1 MSQTVVTIDV
11 GGTGANTAAG
21 ALISLG
27 AAPAISFDQ
36 SNTAVVT
43 ANIANAQA
51 TTANTQANFA
61 RAQANAAFNAAN
73 NRVLKAGDT
82 MTGNLNVAAT
92 LITQNVIPD
101 ANITYDLGSSE
112 ARFKDLWLSNST
124 IHLGEATISSNG
136 SKLVVPAMET
146 TTGMNLEAEIVSV
159 SNSANNRVLKAGDTM
174 TGLLNVANNL
184 VVTGNVGINTASPS
198 VQLHLR
204 GSDREALRLE
214 TTGNVSSG
222 GFVFQRFNDVNGSAA
237 YIGFGGTADVFD
249 INSYKS
255 GSIRFAT
262 ADSERM
268 RIAANGFVA
277 IGTTAPSTKLHLYE
291 SGAADAI
298 FRITPQNASYDPVI
312 QMVGQ
317 GNNIADEGFEIW
329 YDNSVGDV
337 HLGTTFDNAA
347 ASIRFH
353 TRTGASK
360 STSNERLTILGNGY
374 VGISTSN
381 PQQPFVLVDGTG
393 RGIEMGPSQ
402 GVDSG
407 AFLQAYTR
415 SPASYNPFTYYASSH
430 TWYAGS
436 VLSRVID
443 LTSSGL
449 GIGTS
454 SPGSRV
460 TLGPSFATIIG
471 LTIDTENS
479 QDSAFVARKAA
490 NKPAFGLLP
499 WDGQVYLSVGIY
511 YDGGDWVQHCNT
523 NDNLLF
529 VLDPGDGVR
538 WYASDNGS
546 GTWNVA
552 SNIQL
557 WNPAGQWTAAVNTS
571 TSKVIA
577 GNGWQYGNLQLTG
590 FLSGYS
596 DNQHPTLK
604 TSGDCIYFD
613 ANGTY
618 TGYICFNGGF
628 TDVSDERQKKNIRSI
643 NNALDILTNLRGVR
657 FNWKDDR
664 DDGLDHAG
672 FIAQEVQQYLPE
684 AVNESGTGMLGVQS
698 PAIIAV
704 LVQAVKEQQV
714 LIENMQTEIN
724 ALKGSQ

>member
-1 MSQTVVTIDV
+1 MSKQQVSIFM
-11 GGTGANTAAG
+11 GGTGANTASDARTN
-21 ALISLG
+21 LG
-27 AAPAISFDQ
+27 VV
-36 SNTAVVT
+36 AVS
-43 ANIANAQA
+43 
-51 TTANTQANFA
+51 
-61 RAQANAAFNAAN
+61 
-73 NRVLKAGDT
+73 GDT

-92 LITQNVIPD
+92 LITQNVIPN

-124 IHLGEATISSNG
+124 IYLGEASISAQGGNVSFGN
-136 SKLVVPAMET
+136 
-146 TTGMNLEAEIVSV
+146 AEIQLSNVST
-159 SNSANNRVLKAGDTM
+159 K
-174 TGLLNVANNL
+174 LNVTNDL
-184 VVTGNVGINTASPS
+184 FVGGNVGIGTTSPAYALDVGDS
-198 VQLHLR
+198 AGGNMLR
-204 GSDREALRLE
+204 MTRSTTEMGGFISGGTPFFGAISNNDFALMTNSSDRARI
-214 TTGNVSSG
+214 TADGNVGIGTTTPDGALHVKSSTNKTIKLDATLADG
-222 GFVFQRFNDVNGSAA
+222 TSSWTALSIARNGTDKFRIFQYGDDRGLLVYSDAGS
-237 YIGFGGTADVFD
+237 T
-249 INSYKS
+249 NSIFLANT
-255 GSIRFAT
+255 GSV
-262 ADSERM
+262 
-268 RIAANGFVA
+268 G

-298 FRITPQNASYDPVI
+298 FRITPQNVSYDPVI

-317 GNNIADEGFEIW
+317 DNNIAVEGFEIW

-337 HLGTTFDNAA
+337 HLGTTFDDAA

-402 GVDSG
+402 GVGSG
-407 AFLQAYTR
+407 AFLQAFTR
-415 SPASYNPFTYYASSH
+415 GSNVYNQFTYYATAH

-436 VLSRVID
+436 GGSSGSISRIID

-471 LTIDTENS
+471 LTIDTESS
-479 QDSAFVARKAA
+479 QDSAFVARKSA

-499 WDGQVYLSVGIY
+499 WDGQVYLSAGIY
-511 YDGGDWVQHCNT
+511 YDSGSWIQHCDT

-529 VLDPGDGVR
+529 VLDPGGGVR

-546 GTWNVA
+546 GSWNVVTDL
-552 SNIQL
+552 QL

-571 TSKVIA
+571 TAKVIA

-590 FLSGYS
+590 LLSGYG
-596 DNQHPTLK
+596 DNEYPTLK
-604 TSGDCIYFD
+604 TSGGTIHFD
-613 ANGTY
+613 AQGTY
-618 TGYICFNGGF
+618 TGYITFNGGF

-684 AVNESGTGMLGVQS
+684 AVSASGPGLLGVHS
-698 PAIIAV
+698 PSIVAV

-714 LIENMQTEIN
+714 LIENMQAEIN